1 VGMKFIK
8 KRNFVAGEELLY
20 TPRLHWFFTVKPL
33 ILSLPFFAVLLIL
46 WIMYNSG
53 NYDSVLMN
61 LGLDMV
67 GFNLLIRNIFL
78 AGFLFVLVIFVC
90 RIFIYIN
97 TEYGLTNKRL
107 ILKKGVIRI
116 SVAEIPTD
124 RIESIYCVQ
133 GLLGRIFSYGT
144 LNISGIGGKA
154 LVFYMVARP
163 YVLRK
168 KLINIIEKNKTVTVV
183 YGELPREKPVA
194 KPQPEIEKEPIYRY
208 GTFVRVLPDSE
219 K

>member
-1 VGMKFIK
+1 MKFIK

-20 TPRLHWFFTVKPL
+20 TPHLHWLYTIKPL
-33 ILSLPFFAVLLIL
+33 ILSLPVFAVLVIL
-46 WIMYNSG
+46 WAMN
-53 NYDSVLMN
+53 DSSAYVIPLLYSEMP
-61 LGLDMV
+61 
-67 GFNLLIRNIFL
+67 FNILIRQVFL
-78 AGFLFVLVIFVC
+78 ACLLLTLVIFVC

-116 SVAEIPTD
+116 FVTEIPTD

-133 GLLGRIFSYGT
+133 GLLGRIFRYGT
-144 LNISGIGGKA
+144 LYISGIGGKMPS
-154 LVFYMVARP
+154 FYMVARP
-163 YVLRK
+163 FTFRK
-168 KLINIIEKNKTVTVV
+168 KLAGIIEKNKTVTVV

-194 KPQPEIEKEPIYRY
+194 KPKPEIKQEPIYRY
-208 GTFVRVLPDSE
+208 GTFVRILPDSE